1 MKKILSFLAPFILVS
16 CEETNAPKTYDF
28 RHFHNELLV
37 LSKKVEEL
45 KTKSKANATEF
56 QISEE
61 EAQSLIQPLV
71 VQSKQL
77 IESYGIETN
86 SELEQTSDEDLVVSA
101 LSIYRAE
108 VLLANGYTLEQIE
121 NDLNNQTNLRKQDVI
136 DCLGDVLIV
145 GAVIS
150 GLQQGAKKL
159 SKELAIKAIKKVA
172 ARFLGPIGAMI
183 AVFEFSDCMGWL

>member
-1 MKKILSFLAPFILVS
+1 
-16 CEETNAPKTYDF
+16 
-28 RHFHNELLV
+28 V